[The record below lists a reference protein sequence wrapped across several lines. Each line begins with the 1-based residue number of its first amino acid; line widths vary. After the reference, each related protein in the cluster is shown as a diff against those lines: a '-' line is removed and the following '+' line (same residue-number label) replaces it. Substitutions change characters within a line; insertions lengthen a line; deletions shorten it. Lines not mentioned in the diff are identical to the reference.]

1 MNTHGASGA
10 KERIE
15 KRQTALD
22 GLAAAWRKRR
32 FEEAFTLIELLV
44 VIAIIAI
51 LAALLL
57 PALAKAKEKARRI
70 GCLSN
75 LRQISVA
82 SIVYRG
88 DFSDRFPPWR
98 LLNNAGAWEGSDFG
112 WAGRA
117 GSGPTYV
124 PLDATTRYLN
134 PYLGKFAP
142 TGDVQVARCPSDNDQ
157 TTGNYYVNGSSYT
170 HNVDPYYYTEPLATL
185 AIDSEGNPCTGT
197 QVLFPTRCIV
207 IGEAGSFVPAND
219 AMMPD
224 PTSFRHTVYPDDR
237 WNIAFADGHA
247 QFTLI
252 VCVPGVHVMMTND
265 YSFLR
270 DY

>member
-1 MNTHGASGA
+1 MNTHCASGS
-10 KERIE
+10 KEGIE
-15 KRQTALD
+15 KRQIALN
-22 GLAAAWRKRR
+22 GPAAAWRNRPAEK
-32 FEEAFTLIELLV
+32 AFTLIELLV

-51 LAALLL
+51 LAVLLL

-75 LRQISVA
+75 LRQISIA
-82 SIVYRG
+82 LIFYRG
-88 DFSDRFPPWR
+88 DFSDRFPPWY
-98 LLNNAGAWEGSDFG
+98 LLNNVGVKEGSDFG

-134 PYLGKFAP
+134 PYMGKFAL
-142 TGDVQVARCPSDNDQ
+142 TGDVWVARCPSDNNQ

-170 HNVDPYYYTEPLATL
+170 HNVNPYYSTEPLATL
-185 AIDSEGNPCTGT
+185 AIDSKGNPCTGA
-197 QVLFPTRCIV
+197 QVMFPTRCII
-207 IGEAGSFVPAND
+207 IGEAGSYVPAYD
-219 AMMPD
+219 ATMPD
-224 PTSFRHTVYPDDR
+224 PTSFRHTVYPDNH
-237 WNIAFADGHA
+237 WNIGFGDGHA

-252 VCVPGVHVMMTND
+252 VCVPGNHVMVTNG